1 MYLCMCECLGG
12 SSFSTLLD
20 ICSRVQ
26 PEQQKTKNKL
36 NFILKL
42 DFFLSFSSLY
52 VLFTV
57 KCSSVPVAMQ
67 KFKIFHFCIHDET
80 IINSIKNLNGVSIRL
95 NAIII
100 IKYGCDTYSLKIVV
114 RFHID
119 RDFLLIL
126 SRISNLESHKF
137 INRFAALTRSCDKT
151 VLSSRFSYSLCVFCI
166 VLIFF

>member
-80 IINSIKNLNGVSIRL
+80 IINSIKNLNGVSIGL

-126 SRISNLESHKF
+126 SRISNHTSLSIDSQLSHGHAIK
-137 INRFAALTRSCDKT
+137 
-151 VLSSRFSYSLCVFCI
+151 LSFRRGFHILCVFF
-166 VLIFF
+166 VSF